1 MRWITFNGMY
11 PTNPAWTNILV
22 VLIFELA
29 VIGIEFIIIS
39 SYLEKIKSKK
49 GVLAIVI
56 TANIVTF
63 LIGALIQS
71 MYIFN

>member
-1 MRWITFNGMY
+1 MY